1 MRPTITRHARLVR
14 ALAATASLTLLAV
27 ACSPG
32 GTSSEE
38 ADSNQAQQLAQQFAS
53 AITDAGYSPPPE
65 GTIKALYGED
75 GGASCAQAGGPG
87 QILGLAGFGNPSYG
101 GRRILDP
108 QVKAYDEAVISTYC
122 PDKLEDYQEVL
133 GETRTEQSIP

>member
-1 MRPTITRHARLVR
+1 MSSMINRRMPWAQV
-14 ALAATASLTLLAV
+14 LAATVCLGLLVA

-38 ADSNQAQQLAQQFAS
+38 ADSAQAQQLAQRFAS
-53 AITDAGYSPPPE
+53 AISDAGYSPPPE

-75 GGASCAQAGGPG
+75 GGVSCAQVGGLG
-87 QILGLAGFGNPSYG
+87 QVLGLAGFGNPSFG

-108 QVKAYDEAVISTYC
+108 QVKAYDEAVVSTYC

-133 GETRTEQSIP
+133 GKTKTEQSIP

>member
-1 MRPTITRHARLVR
+1 MRSVTNQRAPWVR
-14 ALAATASLTLLAV
+14 AFAATASLALLV
-27 ACSPG
+27 MACSAG
-32 GTSSEE
+32 TTSSEE
-38 ADSNQAQQLAQQFAS
+38 ADSEQAQQLAAQLAS
-53 AITDAGYSPPPE
+53 TLADAGYSPPPE
-65 GTIKALYGED
+65 STITTLYGED
-75 GGASCAQAGGPG
+75 GGVSCAQAGGLG

-133 GETRTEQSIP
+133 GKTKTEQSIP

>member
-1 MRPTITRHARLVR
+1 MRTVIKQHAPWAR
-14 ALAATASLTLLAV
+14 ALAATASLAMLVV

-38 ADSNQAQQLAQQFAS
+38 ADSDQAQQLAQQFAT

-75 GGASCAQAGGPG
+75 GGVSCAQAGGLG
-87 QILGLAGFGNPSYG
+87 QVLGLAGFGNPSYG

-108 QVKAYDEAVISTYC
+108 QVKAYDEAVINTYC
-122 PDKLEDYQEVL
+122 PDKLEDYQEIL
-133 GETRTEQSIP
+133 GQTKTEQSIP